1 MAGLSGTLLALLAGA
16 LCYLASPRQ
25 RLIRAPI
32 HLGVSFAMA
41 AIGLAGAAWLWCVL
55 AGVAAGL
62 CATVCAFAMSLALMP
77 FLGVWWQHEAHR
89 TRPRSSGRSASEQ
102 PSSGQHN
109 ARHRVHGPASPSAR
123 PPAHSDSDA
132 HPSVQGNP
140 QAELR

>member
-25 RLIRAPI
+25 RLMRVPMP
-32 HLGVSFAMA
+32 LGLSLAIA
-41 AIGLAGAAWLWCVL
+41 AIGLATAAWWWCVL

-77 FLGVWWQHEAHR
+77 FLGVWWQHDAHR
-89 TRPRSSGRSASEQ
+89 TRPRSSDRSGSTQ
-102 PSSGQHN
+102 PSAGQPDES
-109 ARHRVHGPASPSAR
+109 HRVHGPASTPSP

-132 HPSVQGNP
+132 HTSMQGNP
-140 QAELR
+140 QVELP